1 MCINFAMY
9 TIVKLK
15 FVFFIFYRL
24 KQVAA
29 HCLYFVGHTKTKT
42 EFKDATECLNAVQ
55 CDLAVLCTCSLL
67 SFIWCFRHK
76 CLPVVTSQCRH
87 QLL

>member
-29 HCLYFVGHTKTKT
+29 PG
-42 EFKDATECLNAVQ
+42 
-55 CDLAVLCTCSLL
+55 SLL
-67 SFIWCFRHK
+67 VFCWSH
-76 CLPVVTSQCRH
+76 
-87 QLL
+87 